1 MTVRFLVEA
10 EVELDDAIVYYEAQL
25 AGLGVEFAAEIRTGL
40 ARIEEF
46 PDAWQL
52 LGRRVRR
59 YRMNRFPYGIV
70 YTTHGDD
77 IFVVAVMHLHRKP
90 DYWQTRPIE
99 P

>member
-1 MTVRFLVEA
+1 
-10 EVELDDAIVYYEAQL
+10 
-25 AGLGVEFAAEIRTGL
+25 
-40 ARIEEF
+40 
-46 PDAWQL
+46 
-52 LGRRVRR
+52 
-59 YRMNRFPYGIV
+59 MNRFPYGIV